1 MVLLS
6 AGYYIP
12 AILCFAFVFYYLRAA
27 AVAAVGEGIIDLS
40 GRDMAKGK
48 ADVMAP
54 VSNPPP
60 HPFLVMNLFYW
71 GFSNR
76 HWKLYMN

>member
-27 AVAAVGEGIIDLS
+27 AAAAAVGVGCEGIIDLS
-40 GRDMAKGK
+40 GKDMAKGK

-54 VSNPPP
+54 VSNPPR
-60 HPFLVMNLFYW
+60 LSSW
-71 GFSNR
+71 S
-76 HWKLYMN
+76 

>member
-1 MVLLS
+1 LLSIASALSVVLLS

-27 AVAAVGEGIIDLS
+27 AAVGVGCEGIIDLS
-40 GRDMAKGK
+40 GKDMAKGK

-54 VSNPPP
+54 VSNPPLP
-60 HPFLVMNLFYW
+60 LL
-71 GFSNR
+71 
-76 HWKLYMN
+76 

>member
-1 MVLLS
+1 VVLLS

-27 AVAAVGEGIIDLS
+27 AAAAVGVGCEGIIDLS
-40 GRDMAKGK
+40 GKDMTKGK

-54 VSNPPP
+54 VSTPPP
-60 HPFLVMNLFYW
+60 FPLL
-71 GFSNR
+71 
-76 HWKLYMN
+76 